1 MDEQRLSELFRDA
14 TGEAPPPSFDRDD
27 VVAASRRAT
36 ARGRSALA
44 GGSLLGVAVLTGG
57 VLLGG
62 QVLQRPP
69 TSEPPAAASELAPGT
84 GDRMLEPVMPFA
96 APPGAGPDAPG
107 PDAPAGAA
115 GGCGPADTELTATL
129 NGALTGTAGTG
140 PGLAF
145 PRPCPPGF
153 RAAGVAVPGGTL
165 YAVLGPVAVSDAD
178 LPGYASA
185 PAGAEVLSV
194 ISVPSN
200 LTAPPPRAAD
210 VDDLAR
216 ELADRF
222 Q

>member
-27 VVAASRRAT
+27 VVVASRRAT
-36 ARGRSALA
+36 ARRRSALA

-57 VLLGG
+57 MLLGG

-69 TSEPPAAASELAPGT
+69 TGESPAAASKLAPGP

-96 APPGAGPDAPG
+96 APPGAGRDRASG
-107 PDAPAGAA
+107 SA
-115 GGCGPADTELTATL
+115 GGCGPADAELTA
-129 NGALTGTAGTG
+129 GLTAAVGPG

-153 RAAGVAVPGGTL
+153 RAAGVAVPGGTV
-165 YAVLGPVAVSDAD
+165 YALLGPVAVSDAD

-194 ISVPSN
+194 ISVPSDPS
-200 LTAPPPRAAD
+200 APPPRAAD
-210 VDDLAR
+210 VDDVAR

-222 Q
+222 

>member
-14 TGEAPPPSFDRDD
+14 AVEAPPPSFGRDD

-36 ARGRSALA
+36 VRRRSAFA
-44 GGSLLGVAVLTGG
+44 GSSLLGVAVLTGG
-57 VLLGG
+57 MLLGG
-62 QVLQRPP
+62 QVLQPSQMDETP
-69 TSEPPAAASELAPGT
+69 TNEAPVAAPEGASRS

-96 APPGAGPDAPG
+96 APPGAARDTASGS
-107 PDAPAGAA
+107 A
-115 GGCGPADTELTATL
+115 GGCGPADAELTA
-129 NGALTGTAGTG
+129 GLTAAVG
-140 PGLAF
+140 PGSGLAF

-165 YAVLGPVAVSDAD
+165 YAVLGPVALSDAD
-178 LPGYASA
+178 VPGYASA

-194 ISVPSN
+194 ISVPSDP
-200 LTAPPPRAAD
+200 TASPPRAAD

-222 Q
+222 